1 MLIEKQRENLK
12 NKKQELQK
20 SIHITRHETG
30 STEYRPLWPYEEE
43 KKKSLHFQNFRS
55 PTQKTRQTENL
66 KEICR
71 N

>member
-12 NKKQELQK
+12 NKNQELQK

-43 KKKSLHFQNFRS
+43 KKNPYTSKISGHQ
-55 PTQKTRQTENL
+55 PKKQGKQK
-66 KEICR
+66 I
-71 N
+71 